1 MSIPCCRDECQISTS
16 HILKLEKSKPNPPKC
31 LSPCLTG
38 TKELYLQLVVQS
50 YVQIQFSLKRKK
62 MEKTKVPGENVIPFP
77 KEKMGTE
84 LFRKSIKDQIRN
96 LMCLPSKERLKAIS
110 ESPEPE
116 TLVQHLPEQDFYLT
130 VKEVNDKDSLVLIRH
145 ASPSQLNFLFDM
157 EWWEK
162 DAPIEERAWEWLEFL
177 RANTPRQLMMWLKN
191 TDIELLT
198 SLLKKW
204 LVVEKVPDPD
214 TVDFIEAT
222 DKLPPYTIDN
232 IYYWNARKADKLPL
246 LKTILATLFE
256 LDQKF
261 YFQVME
267 GIIWGIQA
275 ELEEDSYRWRKGRL
289 EDHAIPDFYD
299 ALNIYKEITPGELR
313 EKHTVNKKDPGLQV
327 TKKTTIYPLLLLPG
341 TNILAKAVELITDDD
356 LLDFLKVEFAAL
368 ANKVVVADR
377 LNPGDAESLKKAV
390 QKVIGYVQ
398 LGLDEA
404 GGKAIHEAV
413 KVIETYPLESIFR
426 LGFTLVKKLKKRAGE
441 MITHGW
447 LSEWPHKTLILPSP
461 YRSIIEALLLPDPQY
476 LEILPDGSIKTGAF
490 TGLDQLIWTSKKLS
504 EIEWLGDIYHGV
516 SPDYA
521 TIVRKLWPQGQPG
534 EPTEIRIDDIILTA
548 LANQILG
555 KTASATP
562 VPRSA
567 LPEVIKKFQAAAEDE
582 REDIINLFAEKIN
595 FLSEESRR
603 SNIEY
608 AKIVLDEFIETISE
622 IKEPHKV
629 DPRFIEGILI
639 EK

>member
-1 MSIPCCRDECQISTS
+1 MVLFQYIRIKFPS
-16 HILKLEKSKPNPPKC
+16 KS
-31 LSPCLTG
+31 
-38 TKELYLQLVVQS
+38 
-50 YVQIQFSLKRKK
+50 KK
-62 MEKTKVPGENVIPFP
+62 MEKTKMSGENVIPFP
-77 KEKMGTE
+77 KEKMSTE
-84 LFRKSIKDQIRN
+84 LYRKSIKDQIRD
-96 LMCLPSKERLKAIS
+96 LMCLPAEERLKAIS

-116 TLVQHLPEQDFYLT
+116 PLVQHLPEQDFYLT
-130 VKEVNDKDSLVLIRH
+130 LKEVNDKDSLVLIRH

-157 EWWEK
+157 EWWGK
-162 DAPIEERAWEWLEFL
+162 DAPIEERAREWLEFL
-177 RANTPRQLMMWLKN
+177 RVNTPRQLMTWLKN

-222 DKLPPYTIDN
+222 DKLPPYSIDN
-232 IYYWNARKADKLPL
+232 IYYWNARKADMLPL

-289 EDHAIPDFYD
+289 EDLAIPDFYD
-299 ALNIYKEITPGELR
+299 ALNIYREITPGEFR

-327 TKKTTIYPLLLLPG
+327 TEKTTIYPLVLLPR
-341 TNILAKAVELITDDD
+341 TNTLAKTIELIMDDD

-377 LNPGDAESLKKAV
+377 LNPGDADSLRKTV
-390 QKVIGYVQ
+390 QKVTGYVQ

-404 GGKAIHEAV
+404 GGKEPHKAV

-441 MITHGW
+441 IITHGW
-447 LSEWPHKTLILPSP
+447 LSGWHHKTLILPYP

-476 LEILPDGSIKTGAF
+476 LEILPDGSFKTGAF
-490 TGLDQLIWTSKKLS
+490 TGLDQLTWTSKKLS
-504 EIEWLGDIYHGV
+504 EIEWLGDVYHGV
-516 SPDYA
+516 NPDYA
-521 TIVRKLWPQGQPG
+521 TIAQKLWPLGQPG
-534 EPTEIRIDDIILTA
+534 EPTEITIDDIILTA

-555 KTASATP
+555 KTASVTP

-567 LPEVIKKFQAAAEDE
+567 LPEVIEKFQAVTEGE
-582 REDIINLFAEKIN
+582 SEDIVNLFAEKIN
-595 FLSEESRR
+595 FLSEESKR

-608 AKIVLDEFIETISE
+608 IKIVLDEFIETISE
-622 IKEPHKV
+622 IKDPQKV